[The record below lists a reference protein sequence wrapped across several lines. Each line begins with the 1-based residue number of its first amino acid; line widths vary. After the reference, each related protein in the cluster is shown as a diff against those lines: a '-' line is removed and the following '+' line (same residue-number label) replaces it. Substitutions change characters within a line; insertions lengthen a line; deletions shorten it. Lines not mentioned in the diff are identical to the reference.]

1 MFHKNKVCNE
11 TFIHMLGARSYRCAV
26 DSDSLATVKE
36 WSIEKPCSV
45 ATEFKDLAVL
55 VMEKD
60 NIDAP
65 CNTDNALKLYQHLKH
80 VLDC

>member
-1 MFHKNKVCNE
+1 MSVL
-11 TFIHMLGARSYRCAV
+11 LGARSYRCAV
-26 DSDSLATVKE
+26 DSDSLATAKE

-45 ATEFKDLAVL
+45 ATELDLAVL
-55 VMEKD
+55 VMEED

-65 CNTDNALKLYQHLKH
+65 YSTNNALKLYQHLKH